1 MTPEAK
7 QFMIDRNMKPPQMA
21 RLFNVSTRTIW
32 YWVKGDT
39 PIPFAAIALMRAIQ
53 RGAVDIE
60 WLAAEAEAA
69 RGGKSLSGK

>member
-7 QFMIDRNMKPPQMA
+7 QFLIDRNMKPPQLA

-32 YWVKGDT
+32 YWVQGSK
-39 PIPFAAIALMRAIQ
+39 PVPFAAIALMRAIQ
-53 RGAVDIE
+53 RGAVNIE

-69 RGGKSLSGK
+69 RAGK